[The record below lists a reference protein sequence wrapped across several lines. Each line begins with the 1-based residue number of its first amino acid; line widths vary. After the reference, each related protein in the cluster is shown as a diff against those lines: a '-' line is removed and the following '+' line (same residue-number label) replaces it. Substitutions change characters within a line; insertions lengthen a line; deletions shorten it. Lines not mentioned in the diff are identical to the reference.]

1 MSRVSEQKVILQEEL
16 HEHLIADYTDLLDE
30 LIEKYPVSDAFQFK
44 KLVNFNENKT
54 LPIHSWYE
62 YKQGYAKSLVKEI
75 ISQEKPNK
83 NDYILDP
90 FCGVG
95 TTNLV
100 SKSMGYDSIGFD
112 INPMAFF
119 AAKVKLHDYTDT
131 DVASIKDYIKGFH
144 SRKKWKLKSTPK
156 VVDSSFL
163 PRQYNQLLSIK
174 GYIESLEDNPAK
186 NVLNLAYL
194 SIIEDASIR
203 MKDGNGI
210 KLKNNK
216 KQIDDLYLYFLNK
229 CKKMLDELLT
239 KQFPASTKRHI
250 FNSSI
255 LVDESF
261 EKIKSHK
268 VGLSVFSPPYA
279 NCFDYCEVYK
289 LEFWMGG
296 FVESYA
302 GFAKYRSIALRSHV
316 NSKFDHFIKNYQA
329 DVDLVANLIGTF
341 NIWNKNIP
349 DMLRGYFDDMH
360 EILARQFQLMT
371 SGAKCYIVV
380 ANSAYKGIMVPTDLL
395 LAKIAVDIGYQFVDI
410 MYARKIR
417 ASVQQMIELNAR
429 YGNLMRESII
439 ELRKP

>member
-1 MSRVSEQKVILQEEL
+1 MSRVSEQKVILHEEL
-16 HEHLIADYTDLLDE
+16 HENLIADYTNLLDE
-30 LIEKYPVSDAFQFK
+30 LIENYPVSEAFQFK

-75 ISQEKPNK
+75 IAREKPDK

-100 SKSMGYDSIGFD
+100 SKSMGYNSIGFD

-119 AAKVKLHDYTDT
+119 AAKVKLHDYTDQ
-131 DVASIKDYIKGFH
+131 DIALIKDYIKGFH

-163 PRQYNQLLSIK
+163 PQQFDQLSRIK
-174 GYIESLEDNPAK
+174 AYIESLENNAAK
-186 NVLNLAYL
+186 HVLNLAYL

-210 KLKNNK
+210 KLKSNK
-216 KQIDDLYLYFLNK
+216 KQIDDLYLYFLDK
-229 CKKMLDELLT
+229 CKKMLNELAAS
-239 KQFPASTKRHI
+239 QFPVPTKHHI
-250 FNSSI
+250 FNSSMLI
-255 LVDESF
+255 DKSF
-261 EKIKSHK
+261 EQIKSHK
-268 VGLSVFSPPYA
+268 VALSVFSPPYA

-316 NSKFDHFIKNYQA
+316 NSKFDHSIKNYQE
-329 DVDLVANLIGTF
+329 DVDVIANLIATF

-349 DMLRGYFDDMH
+349 DMLRGYFDDMY
-360 EILARQFQLMT
+360 EILARQFQLMKN
-371 SGAKCYIVV
+371 GAKCYIVV

-395 LAKIAVDIGYQFVDI
+395 LAKIAVDIGYQYVDI

-417 ASVQQMIELNAR
+417 ASVQQMIELNAQ